1 MTALGTAATPSPE
14 VMSTA
19 TPALAIQA
27 ADPTAAGLT
36 ALFKA
41 QRAGFLADGPASA
54 DVRRNR
60 LDRLLVALLG
70 TADDLAE
77 ALEADFGH
85 RPRGFSL
92 LADVA
97 SAIGSIRHLQ
107 EHLEEWMAAVEVPG
121 SEALGMPTTID
132 VAPLGV
138 VGVIGPWN
146 FPVGLVVQPAAEALA
161 AGNRVMIKFSDVNS
175 RAGAVLAR
183 AIGEEFDAREL
194 VVVNGGLDAATA
206 FSALPFDHLFFTG
219 SPAVGKLVQ
228 RAAAENLTPV
238 TLELG
243 GKNPVVVG
251 HDADIPFAAERIAA
265 SRMVNG
271 GQVCLCPD
279 YVFVPSS
286 KVDEFVARTR
296 EAFVRLLPDYPT
308 NPAVTTIVNDKNF
321 TRVTALVSDALDK
334 GATAVLGVSDADA
347 ERLPDPATRR
357 IAPTVLLDVTDD
369 MTVAQDEIFGPVLV
383 VYPYQ
388 DVSEAVAYVSARP
401 APLVAY
407 WYGDDTDDFRTFRSR
422 TASGG
427 MTRNDFAVHLSL
439 PDVPFGGVGQSG
451 MGSYHGKAGFDTFSH
466 RRAVA
471 ESRIPGGMTGM
482 LGAPASS
489 EEAAHG
495 VSAHIEQARQDAL
508 LRLGRSS
515 GNS

>member
-1 MTALGTAATPSPE
+1 MTALAPSAP
-14 VMSTA
+14 VTGS
-19 TPALAIQA
+19 
-27 ADPTAAGLT
+27 DPTEADLT
-36 ALFKA
+36 ALLEA
-41 QRAGFLADGPASA
+41 QRADFLADGPPSA
-54 DVRRNR
+54 DVRRDR
-60 LDRLLVALLG
+60 LDRLLVAVLG
-70 TADDLAE
+70 AADDLAE
-77 ALEADFGH
+77 ALDADFGH

-97 SAIGSIRHLQ
+97 SAIGNIRHLQ

-121 SEALGMPTTID
+121 SAELGMPTTVD
-132 VAPLGV
+132 VSPLGV

-183 AIGEEFDAREL
+183 AIGQEFDAREL
-194 VVVNGGLDAATA
+194 VVVNGGLDTATA

-219 SPAVGKLVQ
+219 SPGVGKLVQ

-279 YVFVPSS
+279 YVLVPTS
-286 KVDEFVARTR
+286 KVEQFVSEARG
-296 EAFVRLLPDYPT
+296 AFLRLLPGYPT
-308 NPAVTTIVNDKNF
+308 NPAVTTIVDDKNF
-321 TRVTALVSDALDK
+321 TRVTALIRDALDK
-334 GATAVLGVSDADA
+334 GATAVLGVSEADAD
-347 ERLPDPATRR
+347 RLPDPATRR
-357 IAPTVLLDVTDD
+357 IAPTVLLNVTED
-369 MTVAQDEIFGPVLV
+369 MAVAHEEIFGPVLAV
-383 VYPYQ
+383 HPYD
-388 DVSEAVAYVSARP
+388 DVSEAIAYVSARP
-401 APLVAY
+401 SPLVAY
-407 WYGDDTDDFRTFRSR
+407 WYGDDSDDFRAFRAR

-427 MTRNDFAVHLSL
+427 ITRNDFAVHLSL

-482 LGAPASS
+482 LGGPASS
-489 EEAAHG
+489 EEAADA
-495 VSAHIEQARQDAL
+495 VAAHVEQARQDAL
-508 LRLGRSS
+508 QRLGRTS
-515 GNS
+515 GTA

>member
-1 MTALGTAATPSPE
+1 MN
-14 VMSTA
+14 
-19 TPALAIQA
+19 
-27 ADPTAAGLT
+27 DLT
-36 ALFKA
+36 ALFEA
-41 QRAGFLADGPASA
+41 QRAGFLADGPPSA
-54 DVRRNR
+54 DVRRHR
-60 LDRLLVALLG
+60 LDRLLVAVLG
-70 TADDLAE
+70 AADDLAE

-97 SAIGSIRHLQ
+97 SAISTIHHLQ

-121 SEALGMPTTID
+121 SEELGMPTTVD
-132 VAPLGV
+132 VTPLGV

-175 RAGAVLAR
+175 RAGGVLAR
-183 AIGEEFDAREL
+183 AVGEEFDPREL
-194 VVVNGGLDAATA
+194 VVVNGGLDIATA

-219 SPAVGKLVQ
+219 SPAVGRLVQ

-279 YVFVPSS
+279 YVFVPHR
-286 KVDEFVARTR
+286 KVDQFVSETR
-296 EAFVRLLPDYPT
+296 EAFLRLLPDYPT

-321 TRVTALVSDALDK
+321 DRVTALISDALDK
-334 GATAVLGVSDADA
+334 GATAVVGVSQADA
-347 ERLPDPATRR
+347 ECLPDPATRR

-369 MTVAQDEIFGPVLV
+369 MAVAQDEIFGPVLA
-383 VYPYQ
+383 VYAYD
-388 DVSEAVAYVSARP
+388 DVKEAVAYVSARP
-401 APLVAY
+401 SPLVAY
-407 WYGDDTDDFRTFRSR
+407 WYGDDTDDFSTFRR
-422 TASGG
+422 HTASGG

-482 LGAPASS
+482 LGGPAGS
-489 EEAAHG
+489 EEAADA
-495 VSAHIEQARQDAL
+495 VAAHVEQVRQDAL
-508 LRLGRSS
+508 LRLGRTP
-515 GNS
+515 GNG

>member
-1 MTALGTAATPSPE
+1 MSAATPSPTITWSE
-14 VMSTA
+14 
-19 TPALAIQA
+19 
-27 ADPTAAGLT
+27 PTAAGLT
-36 ALFKA
+36 GLFEA
-41 QRAGFLADGPASA
+41 QRAQFLADGPPTA

-70 TADDLAE
+70 AAGDLAQ
-77 ALEADFGH
+77 ALDADFGH

-97 SAIGSIRHLQ
+97 SAIGNIRHLQ
-107 EHLEEWMAAVEVPG
+107 EHLEDWMAGVEVSG
-121 SEALGMPTTID
+121 SEALGMPTTVDIT
-132 VAPLGV
+132 PLGV

-146 FPVGLVVQPAAEALA
+146 FPVGLVVQPAAEAIA

-175 RAGAVLAR
+175 RAGAVLAQ

-194 VVVNGGLDAATA
+194 VVVNGGLDIASA

-243 GKNPVVVG
+243 GKNPVVLG

-279 YVFVPSS
+279 YAFVPRS
-286 KVDEFVARTR
+286 KVDEFVSETR
-296 EAFVRLLPDYPT
+296 GAFLRLLPDYLA
-308 NPAVTTIVNDKNF
+308 NPAVTTIVDDKNF
-321 TRVTALVSDALDK
+321 DRVTALVGDALDK
-334 GATAVLGVSDADA
+334 GATAVLGVSEVDAR
-347 ERLPDPATRR
+347 RLPDPATRR
-357 IAPTVLLDVTDD
+357 IAPTVLLGVTDD
-369 MTVAQDEIFGPVLV
+369 MTVAQEEIFGPVLAV
-383 VYPYQ
+383 HPYD
-388 DVSEAVAYVSARP
+388 DVADAVAYIRAKPS
-401 APLVAY
+401 PLVAY
-407 WYGDDTDDFRTFRSR
+407 WYGDDTDDFRTFRAG

-427 MTRNDFAVHLSL
+427 ITRNDFAVHLSL

-471 ESRIPGGMTGM
+471 ESRIPGGMTGL

-489 EEAAHG
+489 EEAAEA
-495 VSAHIEQARQDAL
+495 VAAHVEGALHDAL
-508 LRLGRSS
+508 QRLGRTAD
-515 GNS
+515 GIRGQDA

>member
-1 MTALGTAATPSPE
+1 MGTNLT
-14 VMSTA
+14 
-19 TPALAIQA
+19 
-27 ADPTAAGLT
+27 GL
-36 ALFKA
+36 FEA
-41 QRAGFLADGPASA
+41 QRAGYLADGLPSA

-70 TADDLAE
+70 AADDLAE
-77 ALEADFGH
+77 ALDADFGH

-97 SAIGSIRHLQ
+97 SAIGNIRHVQ
-107 EHLEEWMAAVEVPG
+107 DHLEEWMAGVEVCG
-121 SEALGMPTTID
+121 SEALAMPTTID
-132 VAPLGV
+132 VTPLGV

-183 AIGEEFDAREL
+183 AIEEEFDPREL
-194 VVVNGGLDAATA
+194 VVVNGGLDIATA

-279 YVFVPSS
+279 YVFVPESM
-286 KVDEFVARTR
+286 VDQFVSETR
-296 EAFVRLLPDYPT
+296 RAFLRLLPDYPT

-321 TRVTALVSDALDK
+321 VRVTALISDALDK
-334 GATAVLGVSDADA
+334 GATAVLGVSEADA
-347 ERLPDPATRR
+347 RRLPDPATRR
-357 IAPTVLLDVTDD
+357 IAPTLLLGVTDD
-369 MTVAQDEIFGPVLV
+369 MEVAHDEIFGPVLA
-383 VYPYQ
+383 VYPYE
-388 DVSEAVAYVSARP
+388 DIGDAVGYISARP
-401 APLVAY
+401 SPLVAY
-407 WYGDDTDDFRTFRSR
+407 WYGDDTDDFRTFRAG

-427 MTRNDFAVHLSL
+427 ITRNDFAVHLSL

-489 EEAAHG
+489 EEAADA
-495 VSAHIEQARQDAL
+495 VRAHVEEARQEALQRLRRTADGTARQDA
-508 LRLGRSS
+508 
-515 GNS
+515 